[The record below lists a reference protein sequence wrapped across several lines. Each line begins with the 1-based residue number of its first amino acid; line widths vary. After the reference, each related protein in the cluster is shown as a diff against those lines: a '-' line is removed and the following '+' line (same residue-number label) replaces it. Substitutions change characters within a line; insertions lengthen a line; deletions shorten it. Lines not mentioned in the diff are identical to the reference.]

1 MLSRSPQTI
10 STPLPAPVPA
20 ASTSNGRLLLCL
32 SHLRWNFVFQ
42 RPQHL
47 LTRAARTH
55 DVVFFEEPVF
65 EQTRLPTLRVTHP
78 LPSLQVLTPVLPEGS
93 SPQQVTDMLR
103 RLVDRT
109 LGSRSYDELVLWYY
123 TPMALS
129 FTDHIESDVCIYD
142 CMDELSA
149 FKNAPSVM
157 AQMERLL
164 MLKADTV
171 FTGGLSIYEAKRRLH
186 SSIHPFPSSIDAGHF
201 GKARQ
206 PGTDPEDQRHI
217 PHPRAGYFGVID
229 ERLDTA
235 LVDRMAEAM
244 PDVQFLMI
252 GPVVK
257 IDPGSLPQRDNIHWL
272 GSKPY
277 AELPA
282 YLRHWDVGWMPFA
295 INEAT
300 RFISPTK
307 TPEFLSAGLPVVSTP
322 IVDVVRTYGNRGL
335 VRIADRDGMAGALRD
350 ALEAPKEQLRV
361 AADSFLATMSWDQT
375 WSDMVKHLKKK
386 PTSERVVR
394 TPARR
399 SRNKYDWLI
408 VGAGFAGSVLA
419 ERIANERGETVLLVD
434 RRNHIGGNAYDRHD
448 EAGILV
454 HRYGPHIFHTNA
466 PQIVDYLSHFTKW
479 RPYEHRVLSRVD
491 GKLLPMP
498 INLDTINKLYD
509 LNLTSEELEQFFLE
523 RRENVPEVKTSED
536 VVVSTIGRELYEKF
550 FRGYTRKQW
559 GVDPSQLNKSVTA
572 RVPTRTSRDDRYFT
586 DTFQAMPLLGYTRM
600 FERMLAHPKID
611 VMLQADFRDIREKVH
626 YEHLIYTGPIDE
638 YFEFRLGKLP
648 YRSLR
653 FEHKT
658 LDQPRFQPVA
668 VVNYPQTEDYTR
680 ITEYKHLTGQTSNRT
695 SISYEYPT
703 DEGDPYYP
711 VPRPENEALY
721 KRYEAL
727 AAATPNVW
735 FVGRLATYRYYNMD
749 QVVGQALATFRRIQ
763 DAMPPRGARQKSMQ
777 TEAAG

>member
-1 MLSRSPQTI
+1 MLNSSTHPVSP
-10 STPLPAPVPA
+10 SLANEVPA
-20 ASTSNGRLLLCL
+20 SRKKHEKLLLCL

-42 RPQHL
+42 RPHHL

-55 DVVFFEEPVF
+55 EVIFFEEPIF
-65 EQTRLPTLRVTHP
+65 EKTRHASIRTSNPA
-78 LPSLQVLTPVLPEGS
+78 PSIQVLTPVLPEGS
-93 SPQQVTDMLR
+93 STAQVNAMLR

-109 LGSRSYDELVLWYY
+109 LASRRYDELVLWYY

-129 FTDHIESDVCIYD
+129 FTDHLDSDICIYD

-149 FKNAPSVM
+149 FRNAPRVM

-164 MLKADTV
+164 MLRADTV
-171 FTGGLSIYEAKRRLH
+171 FTGGLSIYESKRRLH
-186 SSIHPFPSSIDAGHF
+186 TSIHPFPSSIDAAHF
-201 GKARQ
+201 GKARL
-206 PGTDPEDQRHI
+206 PGDDPEDQRQI
-217 PHPRAGYFGVID
+217 PHPRVGYFGVID
-229 ERLDTA
+229 ERLD
-235 LVDRMAEAM
+235 AELLAEVAGKM
-244 PDVQFLMI
+244 PDVQFVMI

-257 IDPGSLPQRDNIHWL
+257 IDPESLPRLPNIHWL

-277 AELPA
+277 ADLPD

-295 INEAT
+295 LNDAT

-307 TPEFLSAGLPVVSTP
+307 TPEFLAAGLPVVSTA

-335 VRIADRDGMAGALRD
+335 VRIADRDDSVGQLREALR
-350 ALEAPKEQLRV
+350 APRSGLWQ
-361 AADSFLATMSWDQT
+361 AADAFLATMSWDQT
-375 WSDMVKHLKKK
+375 WDDMSKYLKKK
-386 PTSERVVR
+386 LTAERIVSA
-394 TPARR
+394 PPRR

-419 ERIANERGETVLLVD
+419 ERIASERGESVLLVD
-434 RRNHIGGNAYDRHD
+434 RRNHIGGNAYDCHD
-448 EAGILV
+448 DSGILI
-454 HRYGPHIFHTNA
+454 HRYGPHIFHTNSA
-466 PQIVDYLSHFTKW
+466 QIVEYLSRFTKW

-491 GKLLPMP
+491 GMLLPIP
-498 INLDTINKLYD
+498 INLDTINKLYN
-509 LNLTSEELEQFFLE
+509 LNLTSEQLEQFFRD
-523 RRENVPEVKTSED
+523 RREPVAEVKTSED

-559 GVDPSQLNKSVTA
+559 GIDPSGLNKSVTA
-572 RVPTRTSRDDRYFT
+572 RVPTRTNRDDRYFT
-586 DTFQAMPLLGYTRM
+586 DTFQAMPLQGYTRM
-600 FERMLAHPKID
+600 FERMLAHPKIN
-611 VMLQADFRDIREKVH
+611 VMLQADFRDIRERVH

-658 LDQPRFQPVA
+658 LDQPWFQPVA
-668 VVNYPQTEDYTR
+668 VVNYPQTEDFTR
-680 ITEYKHLTGQTSNRT
+680 ITEYKHLTGQTANRT
-695 SISYEYPT
+695 SISFEYPS
-703 DEGDPYYP
+703 DVGDPYYP
-711 VPRPENEALY
+711 VPRAENEALY

-763 DAMPPRGARQKSMQ
+763 DSMPARRSKAKAVQ
-777 TEAAG
+777 TEAAE

>member
-1 MLSRSPQTI
+1 MLNRTAELVPHDNPESRQTYK
-10 STPLPAPVPA
+10 
-20 ASTSNGRLLLCL
+20 RLLLCF
-32 SHLRWNFVFQ
+32 SHLRWNFVYQ

-55 DVVFFEEPVF
+55 EVLFFEEPVF
-65 EQTRLPTLRVTHP
+65 EDTRHPKIRITHP
-78 LPSLQVLTPVLPEGS
+78 SPSIQVLTPVLPEGT
-93 SPQQVTDMLR
+93 PAAEIDIALR

-109 LGSRSYDELVLWYY
+109 LASQDHDELVLWYY

-129 FTDHIESDVCIYD
+129 FTDHLESDVCIYD

-149 FKNAPSVM
+149 FKNAPPVM
-157 AQMERLL
+157 ARMERLL
-164 MLKADTV
+164 MLRADTV
-171 FTGGLSIYEAKRRLH
+171 FTGGLSIYEAKRKLH
-186 SSIHPFPSSIDAGHF
+186 ASIHPFPSSIDVSHF
-201 GKARQ
+201 GKARVA
-206 PGTDPEDQRHI
+206 GNDPEDQQRI
-217 PHPRAGYFGVID
+217 PRPRVGYFGVID

-235 LVDRMAEAM
+235 LVGDVAAKM
-244 PDVQFLMI
+244 PDVQFVMI

-257 IDPGSLPQRDNIHWL
+257 IDPATLPRLPNIHWL
-272 GSKPY
+272 GAKPY
-277 AELPA
+277 AELPT
-282 YLRHWDVGWMPFA
+282 YMRHWDVGWMPFA
-295 INEAT
+295 LNEAT

-307 TPEFLSAGLPVVSTP
+307 TPEFLAAGLPVVSTAV
-322 IVDVVRTYGNRGL
+322 VDVVRTYGARGL
-335 VRIADRDGMAGALRD
+335 VRIADRDDSVRQIRAALEEGHDELRD
-350 ALEAPKEQLRV
+350 A
-361 AADSFLATMSWDQT
+361 ADKFLATMSWDKT
-375 WSDMVKHLKKK
+375 WEEMSTHLSKK
-386 PTSERVVR
+386 PISQRPVTS
-394 TPARR
+394 PPRR

-419 ERIANERGETVLLVD
+419 ERIARERGESVLIVD
-434 RRNHIGGNAYDRHD
+434 RRNHIGGNAYDWHD

-466 PQIVDYLSHFTKW
+466 TQIVEYLSQFTKW
-479 RPYEHRVLSRVD
+479 RPYEHRVLSKVD
-491 GKLLPMP
+491 GMLLPIP
-498 INLDTINKLYD
+498 INLDTINKLYG
-509 LNLTSEELEQFFLE
+509 LNLTSEQLEQFFQE
-523 RRENVPEVKTSED
+523 RREPLAEVKTSED

-572 RVPTRTSRDDRYFT
+572 RVPTRTNRDDRYFT
-586 DTFQAMPLLGYTRM
+586 DTFQAMPLHGYTRM
-600 FERMLAHPKID
+600 FERMLSHPKIN
-611 VMLQADFRDIREKVH
+611 VMLQADFREIRERVH

-638 YFEFRLGKLP
+638 YFDWKLGKLP

-658 LDQPRFQPVA
+658 LDQPLFQPVA

-680 ITEYKHLTGQTSNRT
+680 ITEYKHLTGQSSERT
-695 SISYEYPT
+695 SISYEYPSDT
-703 DEGDPYYP
+703 GDPYYP
-711 VPRPENEALY
+711 VPRAENETLY

-763 DAMPPRGARQKSMQ
+763 ETMPSRATKQKPAQ
-777 TEAAG
+777 TEAAE